1 MKSKKILISIA
12 SVLVLFLSSV
22 IYLEVAYGYE
32 SNEYASDD
40 TEIDY
45 SDFESNFDENLDP
58 NEYGLSE
65 EITGSVYLTQ
75 EFLDG
80 DILKISVFARDMAMP
95 VLGLAFHL
103 KYETNKLQFLKYE
116 PGEFLERGGD
126 PFYLVQN
133 SEEKSEIIF
142 GETLRRNDSFPLGEG
157 LISVFYFQIIERDA
171 LDFNFENGVVS
182 TLDTVRQ
189 DIDKIV
195 WENLRLDKNG
205 EKITDENAGEGDT
218 GLRPMGNSG
227 LRPVQTN
234 SSNIPTDFTII
245 IVMSVAII
253 GLLIW
258 IFLLKKRKQND

>member
-1 MKSKKILISIA
+1 MKSKKNLIFII
-12 SVLVLFLSSV
+12 SVLSLFLLSA
-22 IYLEVAYGYE
+22 IYLETAYGW
-32 SNEYASDD
+32 DD
-40 TEIDY
+40 IEIDY
-45 SDFESNFDENLDP
+45 SDLESDFVEDFDQND
-58 NEYGLSE
+58 YGFSE
-65 EITGSVYLTQ
+65 EIMGSVYIEQ

-80 DILKISVFARDMAMP
+80 DILEISVFARDMAMP

-103 KYETNKLQFLKYE
+103 KYESGKLKFLKYE

-133 SEEKSEIIF
+133 SEEKSEIVF

-157 LISVFYFQIIERDA
+157 LISVFYFQIVEQDA
-171 LDFNFENGVVS
+171 LNFSFENGVVS

-205 EKITDENAGEGDT
+205 EKIEEGDT
-218 GLRPMGNSG
+218 GLRPVGNTG
-227 LRPVQTN
+227 LRPIQAS

-245 IVMSVAII
+245 VVMSITII
-253 GLLIW
+253 GLMIW
-258 IFLLKKRKQND
+258 IFLLKRK

>member
-32 SNEYASDD
+32 SNEYAWDD

-142 GETLRRNDSFPLGEG
+142 GETLRRNDSFHLGEG
-157 LISVFYFQIIERDA
+157 LIY
-171 LDFNFENGVVS
+171 
-182 TLDTVRQ
+182 
-189 DIDKIV
+189 
-195 WENLRLDKNG
+195 
-205 EKITDENAGEGDT
+205 
-218 GLRPMGNSG
+218 
-227 LRPVQTN
+227 
-234 SSNIPTDFTII
+234 
-245 IVMSVAII
+245 
-253 GLLIW
+253 
-258 IFLLKKRKQND
+258 